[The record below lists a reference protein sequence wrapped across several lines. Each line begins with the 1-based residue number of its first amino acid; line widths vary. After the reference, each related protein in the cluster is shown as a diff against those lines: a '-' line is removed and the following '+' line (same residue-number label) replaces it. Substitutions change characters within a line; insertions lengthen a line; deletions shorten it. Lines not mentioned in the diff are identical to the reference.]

1 MLIETP
7 STSPH
12 YGPSSFPHPLICQLG
27 EEGEKKS
34 PEIKLLRKYFQL
46 VCLIFLKKA
55 HKITAGYHGFVTDAF

>member
-27 EEGEKKS
+27 EEGEIS
-34 PEIKLLRKYFQL
+34 HQKLN
-46 VCLIFLKKA
+46 CLGSIFS
-55 HKITAGYHGFVTDAF
+55 